1 LRLGRGPNGGDGGGG
16 GIGVAA
22 VETPPA
28 VAPRQKAPL
37 DPRGFKYSVVI
48 PVFNSEPLVGTTID
62 RTVAF
67 FEGQGFA
74 YEIVL
79 VNDGSTDNSWDV
91 LCDAVERHPHV
102 RAVNLLRNYGQ
113 HNANLC
119 GLRHA
124 TGDYVVTMDDDLQN
138 PPEEIIHLINE
149 AMTGPD
155 VVFGKFRRKQ
165 AAGHRTLG
173 SKAIGMINR
182 RIFGQPHDLTVS
194 NFRIL
199 RRDVV
204 DRICESRTAFP
215 YITGQALLYSN
226 RQTNVDV
233 EHAPRAVGKS
243 TYSTIRIAKLV
254 LRILFSYSLFP
265 LRLSALIGFVISALS
280 FAIGAAFILHH
291 FIDGSDVQ
299 GFTSVIVLLAFFN
312 GVIIMML
319 SMLGEYVLRTLRQV
333 TETESYHVLEELG
346 GDA

>member
-1 LRLGRGPNGGDGGGG
+1 
-16 GIGVAA
+16 
-22 VETPPA
+22 
-28 VAPRQKAPL
+28 
-37 DPRGFKYSVVI
+37 VI

-67 FEGQGFA
+67 FEAQGFA

-79 VNDGSTDNSWDV
+79 VNDGSADNSWDV
-91 LCDAVERHPHV
+91 LVEAVERHTHV
-102 RAVNLLRNYGQ
+102 RAINLLRNYGQ
-113 HNANLC
+113 HNANLA

-124 TGDYVVTMDDDLQN
+124 TGDYVITMDDDLQN

-149 AMTGPD
+149 AMNGPD
-155 VVFGKFRRKQ
+155 VVFGKYRRKQ

-173 SKAIGMINR
+173 SKAIGQVNR

-233 EHAPRAVGKS
+233 EHAPRAIGKS
-243 TYSTIRIAKLV
+243 TYSSIRIAKLV

-280 FAIGAAFILHH
+280 FAVGAAFLIHH
-291 FIDGSDVQ
+291 LVAGSTVE
-299 GFTSVIVLLAFFN
+299 GWTSLTVLISFFN

-333 TETESYHVLEELG
+333 TDTESYHVLEELG
-346 GDA
+346 GNA